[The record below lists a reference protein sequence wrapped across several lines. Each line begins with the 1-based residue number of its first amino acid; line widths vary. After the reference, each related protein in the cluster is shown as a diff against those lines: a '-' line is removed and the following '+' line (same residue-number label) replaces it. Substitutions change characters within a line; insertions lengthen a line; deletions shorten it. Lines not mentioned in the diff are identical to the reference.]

1 MSTLALGR
9 DAADPK
15 MADVVEELSKS
26 WRRDSY
32 ESMIFSEV
40 KIRTGGFDIY
50 DENALT
56 EVYDLDY
63 EDRRRPDIDGD
74 KVRVFTLFSEIGA
87 F

>member
-1 MSTLALGR
+1 
-9 DAADPK
+9 
-15 MADVVEELSKS
+15 
-26 WRRDSY
+26 
-32 ESMIFSEV
+32 MIFSEV